1 MKDHISMRQAGI
13 IALLIIFSNKI
24 LLLPALMH
32 EYIKADAI
40 FAILMLFA
48 IEFMAV
54 PIFLKLKRTFPQEKL
69 YDILKRYITVVGA
82 KLLYAASLVF
92 MIFKALLIFSVVYV
106 YLKEQIYQN
115 EFVWIAI
122 ISFLPIMNHAVMSG
136 LKPTARTMELFFNVL
151 IAGFVFCLVISF
163 FTPISTP
170 YFFVSSA
177 KDIFASIYK
186 YAFTFGD
193 SLFLFLIIDR
203 IDYKKSEEKKFYFYV
218 AFGMFLVVALFF
230 LFYCKYQLTSFMH
243 NNALADLLV
252 FSVHFNAIGRLD
264 IVAMLTIM
272 LSTLFQM
279 EIFCYGFC
287 DSFVNIF
294 PPLNKK
300 YAVVLF
306 DLVFLILYY
315 IFIGKY
321 EIMVKST
328 VTWLPVLGVIMGY
341 VFPIACY
348 VFTFLKRRQKNEKT
362 D

>member
-1 MKDHISMRQAGI
+1 MKDKISMRQAGI

-40 FAILMLFA
+40 FAIIMLFA
-48 IEFMAV
+48 IEFLAV
-54 PIFLKLKRTFPQEKL
+54 PIFLKLRRTFPQEKL
-69 YDILKRYITVVGA
+69 YDILKRYITVFGA
-82 KLLYAASLVF
+82 KLLYLASMVF
-92 MIFKALLIFSVVYV
+92 MIFKALLVFSIVYV

-115 EFVWIAI
+115 EFVWIAL
-122 ISFLPIMNHAVMSG
+122 ISFIPIMNHAVMSG
-136 LKPTARTMELFFNVL
+136 LKPTARTMELFFGVL

-193 SLFLFLIIDR
+193 SLFLFLIIDK
-203 IDYKKSEEKKFYFYV
+203 IDYKPKEEKKFYFYV
-218 AFGMFLVVALFF
+218 FFGMILVVALFF

-252 FSVHFNAIGRLD
+252 FSVRFNAIGRLD

-272 LSTLFQM
+272 LSSLFQM

-287 DSFVNIF
+287 DSFINVL
-294 PPLNKK
+294 PLDKK
-300 YAVVLF
+300 YAIVLF
-306 DLVFLILYY
+306 DIIFLILYY

-341 VFPIACY
+341 VFPIACFI
-348 VFTFLKRRQKNEKT
+348 FTFLKRRKKDEKS

>member
-1 MKDHISMRQAGI
+1 MKDKISMRQAGI

-32 EYIKADAI
+32 EYIKADA
-40 FAILMLFA
+40 LFA
-48 IEFMAV
+48 IIMLFGIEFLAV
-54 PIFLKLKRTFPQEKL
+54 PIFLKLKRTYPNERL
-69 YDILKRYITVVGA
+69 YEILKKYITVVGA
-82 KLLYAASLVF
+82 KLLYIASLVF
-92 MIFKALLIFSVVYV
+92 MIFKALLIFSIVYV
-106 YLKEQIYQN
+106 YFKEHIYQN
-115 EFVWIAI
+115 EFIWIALF
-122 ISFLPIMNHAVMSG
+122 SFIPIMNHAVMSG
-136 LKPTARTMELFFNVL
+136 LKPTVRTMELFIGVVL
-151 IAGFVFCLVISF
+151 AGFIFCLVISF

-193 SLFLFLIIDR
+193 FLFLFLIIDK
-203 IDYKKSEEKKFYFYV
+203 IDYKKSEEKQIYFYV
-218 AFGMFLVVALFF
+218 VLAIALVVTLFF

-252 FSVHFNAIGRLD
+252 FSVQFNAIGKLD

-272 LSTLFQM
+272 LITLFQM
-279 EIFCYGFC
+279 ELFCYGFC
-287 DSFVNIF
+287 DCFINIF

-300 YAVVLF
+300 YAIVLF
-306 DLVFLILYY
+306 DIAFLILYY

-328 VTWLPVLGVIMGY
+328 VTWLPILGVIIGY
-341 VFPIACY
+341 AFPIACY
-348 VFTFLKRRQKNEKT
+348 IFTFLKRRKNEKS